1 MNSTVEPF
9 FRLEKAKWCP
19 QGPTRNH
26 VPVQAGSP
34 QNTRR
39 TKAGQRGLPSLEIKR
54 SSLEQ
59 GPGGVH
65 DNWLGCDSLR
75 TTDVA
80 SQDLQAPP
88 GKASVRLSHLVP
100 HLVVHGDSFPVLKVA
115 AVGAG
120 RSRACPRRHR
130 EEPRTLTPTLWLT
143 HLARL
148 PANPFPAS
156 SSRLPA
162 HGLQLWEHFRP
173 L

>member
-1 MNSTVEPF
+1 M
-9 FRLEKAKWCP
+9 
-19 QGPTRNH
+19 
-26 VPVQAGSP
+26 
-34 QNTRR
+34 
-39 TKAGQRGLPSLEIKR
+39 
-54 SSLEQ
+54 
-59 GPGGVH
+59 H
-65 DNWLGCDSLR
+65 DNWLECDSLR

-80 SQDLQAPP
+80 SQNLQAPP

-120 RSRACPRRHR
+120 RSWACPRRHR
-130 EEPRTLTPTLWLT
+130 EEPKALTPTLWLT

-148 PANPFPAS
+148 PENRFPAS
-156 SSRLPA
+156 SSPLPP